1 MKLTDILTSEC
12 VKVPLN
18 AVDKVGAIEELV
30 DLLVA
35 NGLANDRDTLLEQI
49 LAREEAR
56 TTGIGHGLAIPH
68 GKSDAVRDL
77 VIAVG
82 KPAEP
87 IDFASIDREPV
98 NVVVLLASPP
108 TQTGPHIQAL
118 ARVSRLML
126 MEKFRSA
133 VAQAQSSEELY
144 GIIAGHEG

>member
-1 MKLTDILTSEC
+1 
-12 VKVPLN
+12 
-18 AVDKVGAIEELV
+18 LV